1 MSSRVVVR
9 VFADYPR
16 QMMSVGYKG
25 NGGHA
30 KRIREICSKHG
41 LKFKWSDGG
50 MYSDRLYIIAD
61 EKDMHKL
68 GPALVEVM
76 ETGVSLT
83 L

>member
-1 MSSRVVVR
+1 MSSKVMVR
-9 VFADYPR
+9 AFADYPR
-16 QMMSVGYKG
+16 QMMYYSHKG
-25 NGGHA
+25 RGGHS
-30 KRIREICSKHG
+30 KRIKEICLKHG
-41 LKFKWSDGG
+41 LKFKWADGG
-50 MYSDRLYIIAD
+50 MCSDRLYIIAD